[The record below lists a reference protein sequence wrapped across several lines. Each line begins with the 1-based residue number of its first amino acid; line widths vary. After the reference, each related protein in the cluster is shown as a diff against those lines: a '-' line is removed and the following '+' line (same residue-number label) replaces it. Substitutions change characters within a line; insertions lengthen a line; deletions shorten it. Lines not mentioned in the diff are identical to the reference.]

1 MSSEILSAGLLGAG
15 HAGSSGGMVML
26 AVIALIAVL
35 AFGLIR
41 WRQRRRP

>member
-1 MSSEILSAGLLGAG
+1 MSTAILANGAAGM
-15 HAGSSGGMVML
+15 GMM
-26 AVIALIAVL
+26 AVVAVSALIAVL